1 MVQSW
6 HADIVNTKRQ
16 VYRVETEIYFILL
29 QVTRITQLNLRKR
42 HLSNAMYGETL
53 RNGTRLAHR
62 LSKIWNNLTK
72 LSHVFTKPTSNCQS
86 HRGETLNSCE
96 MVQSWHVDLVNYEN
110 STSLSRGNR
119 NIFHFTTSYKN
130 NLVKFVGT
138 PPV

>member
-1 MVQSW
+1 
-6 HADIVNTKRQ
+6 
-16 VYRVETEIYFILL
+16 
-29 QVTRITQLNLRKR
+29 
-42 HLSNAMYGETL
+42 MYGETL

-72 LSHVFTKPTSNCQS
+72 LSHVITKTTSNCQS

-96 MVQSWHVDLVNYEN
+96 MVQIWHVDLVKYEN
-110 STSLSRGNR
+110 STSLSRRNR

-130 NLVKFVGT
+130 NLVTLVET